1 MSFHEEFSND
11 RSKLFKTE
19 ISDYLM
25 SNATKVNLPK
35 YIYLV
40 ACTPRFVRYNYVIV
54 LAMSTS
60 SVTAM
65 AGVTPYNLV
74 TKELEFNLT
83 S

>member
-1 MSFHEEFSND
+1 MSFHEEFYND

-40 ACTPRFVRYNYVIV
+40 ACTPG
-54 LAMSTS
+54 ST
-60 SVTAM
+60 
-65 AGVTPYNLV
+65 LC
-74 TKELEFNLT
+74 EI
-83 S
+83 